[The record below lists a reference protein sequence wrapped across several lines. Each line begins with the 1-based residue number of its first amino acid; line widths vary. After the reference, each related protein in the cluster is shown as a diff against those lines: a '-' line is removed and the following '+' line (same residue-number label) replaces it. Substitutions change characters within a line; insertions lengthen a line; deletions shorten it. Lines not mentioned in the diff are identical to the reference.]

1 MPVSKSMKALLLA
14 ALFTTATLGGSASA
28 AQVYFQNT
36 ATAVTPPVDVYVDG
50 TLLFADVAADTL
62 ALSPQE
68 LSSGVHQVV
77 VTPAGV
83 APGQQDLLRQT
94 LTLTSNN
101 AVTLTFGTE
110 QASPDHSRLSLALT
124 TGNLAARQ

>member
-36 ATAVTPPVDVYVDG
+36 TAITQPVDVYVDG
-50 TLLFADVAADTL
+50 TLLFAGVPADTL

>member
-14 ALFTTATLGGSASA
+14 ALFTTSTLGGSAFA

-36 ATAVTPPVDVYVDG
+36 TAITQPVDVYVDG
-50 TLLFADVAADTL
+50 TLLFAGVPADTL

-101 AVTLTFGTE
+101 AVTLTLGTE